1 MYTLG
6 NGVEQDYAQAL
17 HWFAKAANQGSAE
30 ALYGLLQLPPP
41 YEVLTLQQWLG
52 MALTLLG
59 VWLVLHNPLAKAVSR

>member
-41 YEVLTLQQWLG
+41 YQYSR
-52 MALTLLG
+52 
-59 VWLVLHNPLAKAVSR
+59 KAPSFRSGI